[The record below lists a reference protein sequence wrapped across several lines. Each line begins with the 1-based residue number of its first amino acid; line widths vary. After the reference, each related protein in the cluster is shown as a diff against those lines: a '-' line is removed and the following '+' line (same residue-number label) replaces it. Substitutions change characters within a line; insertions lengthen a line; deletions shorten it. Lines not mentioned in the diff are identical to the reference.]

1 MWAMTIEWVHLYKY
15 MYFFSD
21 SYTITTVS
29 IIYTYITVL
38 YYLLI
43 SYYSWFAATNSR
55 LILVRSKFW
64 KIMLGGFPIFDTK
77 IWDHDIS
84 GWNSHGVDWH
94 GRAQWCPFLCNFHS
108 KRGHVTVF
116 YSIQQGLCLVHT
128 VGSVWFSTAA
138 STDVLN
144 AQNKHGWS

>member
-1 MWAMTIEWVHLYKY
+1 

-64 KIMLGGFPIFDTK
+64 KIMLGVSRSSTPRFGMTTYQDEIHMELIDMEGQN
-77 IWDHDIS
+77 DAHS
-84 GWNSHGVDWH
+84 YLVY
-94 GRAQWCPFLCNFHS
+94 CNFHS

-144 AQNKHGWS
+144 AQNKHG

>member
-1 MWAMTIEWVHLYKY
+1 

-84 GWNSHGVDWH
+84 G
-94 GRAQWCPFLCNFHS
+94 
-108 KRGHVTVF
+108 
-116 YSIQQGLCLVHT
+116 
-128 VGSVWFSTAA
+128 
-138 STDVLN
+138 
-144 AQNKHGWS
+144 

>member
-43 SYYSWFAATNSR
+43 LYYSWFAATNSR

-77 IWDHDIS
+77 IWDDDIS

-94 GRAQWCPFLCNFHS
+94 GRAKWCPFLFGILQLPFQEGPCDSVLFNPAGSMFGAYCRLSMVLHS
-108 KRGHVTVF
+108 CKYWCPERT
-116 YSIQQGLCLVHT
+116 
-128 VGSVWFSTAA
+128 
-138 STDVLN
+138 
-144 AQNKHGWS
+144 K